1 MVPPKLKLVKN
12 ADAEIANDELSNDSD
27 DASVEAI
34 ELAAALADAQTA
46 LSGGFSELSSSD
58 RGEQLRIIEA
68 VIFASPEP
76 VDEATLKSH
85 LGDGEELSSLLR
97 ELQALYANRGVHLV
111 MVADK
116 WTFRTADDLAFV
128 LQKYAKEKRRLSKA
142 GLETLAII
150 AYHQPVTRAEI
161 EEVRGVSISTGTLD
175 ILMETG
181 WVRPRGRRRAPGM
194 PITYGTTETFLGH
207 FSLPS
212 VQDLPGLRELKAA
225 GLLDSTLPPGFEVP
239 SPTDV
244 AALMPDELPLD
255 AGEDEDEEEGV
266 DVDQDSLDF
275 DANEAELD
283 VDALEVRADAENEA
297 ETQGDE
303 DEGAGFQS

>member
-12 ADAEIANDELSNDSD
+12 ETTELDSD
-27 DASVEAI
+27 VSAEAV
-34 ELAAALADAQTA
+34 ELAAALAE
-46 LSGGFSELSSSD
+46 SRSGFPGGFSELSASD

-76 VDEATLKSH
+76 VDEAALKQH
-85 LGDGEELSSLLR
+85 LADGEDIPSLLE

-111 MVADK
+111 RVAGK
-116 WTFRTADDLAFV
+116 WSFRTAEDLAFV

-142 GLETLAII
+142 ALETLAII

-161 EEVRGVSISTGTLD
+161 EEVRGVTISTGTLD

-181 WVRPRGRRRAPGM
+181 WVRPRGRRRAPGK
-194 PITYGTTETFLGH
+194 PITYGTTETFLSH
-207 FSLPS
+207 FNLPS

-244 AALMPDELPLD
+244 ANLLPDELPLD
-255 AGEDEDEEEGV
+255 SDDDDDNDGESADG
-266 DVDQDSLDF
+266 LLPF
-275 DANEAELD
+275 DDAEAECDDLD
-283 VDALEVRADAENEA
+283 RDDDGRDPS
-297 ETQGDE
+297 DE
-303 DEGAGFQS
+303 RS

>member
-1 MVPPKLKLVKN
+1 MVPPKLKLVKD
-12 ADAEIANDELSNDSD
+12 ADADIADDAPSNDSD
-27 DASVEAI
+27 GLAVEAI
-34 ELAAALADAQTA
+34 ELTAALADAQTA

-76 VDEATLKSH
+76 VDEATLMSH
-85 LGDGEELSSLLR
+85 LGDGDDISSLLE

-142 GLETLAII
+142 ALETLAII

-161 EEVRGVSISTGTLD
+161 EDVRGVSISTGTLD

-181 WVRPRGRRRAPGM
+181 WVRPRGRRRAPGK

-207 FSLPS
+207 FSLPT

-239 SPTDV
+239 SPSDV

-255 AGEDEDEEEGV
+255 ASDDEDDGDDAGQESLGFDTDEFEDGALDTPPVAEDEADTETDGETA
-266 DVDQDSLDF
+266 DDTSS
-275 DANEAELD
+275 
-283 VDALEVRADAENEA
+283 EV
-297 ETQGDE
+297 
-303 DEGAGFQS
+303 

>member
-12 ADAEIANDELSNDSD
+12 ADVDNDNLPSEREDTSP
-27 DASVEAI
+27 EAI
-34 ELAAALADAQTA
+34 ELAAALADAQTG
-46 LSGGFSELSSSD
+46 LPGGFSELASSD
-58 RGEQLRIIEA
+58 RGERLRIIEA

-76 VDEATLKSH
+76 VDEATLKGH
-85 LGDGEELSSLLR
+85 LADGEDLALLL
-97 ELQALYANRGVHLV
+97 EDLQAIYAERGVHLV
-111 MVADK
+111 KVAGK
-116 WTFRTADDLAFV
+116 WSFRTADDLAFV

-142 GLETLAII
+142 ALETLAII

-161 EEVRGVSISTGTLD
+161 EEVRGVTISTGTLD

-194 PITYGTTETFLGH
+194 PITYGTTEAFLSH

-212 VQDLPGLRELKAA
+212 VQDLPGIRELKAA

-255 AGEDEDEEEGV
+255 AID
-266 DVDQDSLDF
+266 
-275 DANEAELD
+275 
-283 VDALEVRADAENEA
+283 
-297 ETQGDE
+297 DE
-303 DEGAGFQS
+303 DEGQEHLDFDSPEDADQEQDDDVSQSQS

>member
-1 MVPPKLKLVKN
+1 MVPPKLKLVTD
-12 ADAEIANDELSNDSD
+12 ADADLMGNVQPQDSD
-27 DASVEAI
+27 ITSQEAI

-46 LSGGFSELSSSD
+46 LPGGFSELSSSD
-58 RGEQLRIIEA
+58 RGEQLRILEA

-76 VDEATLKSH
+76 VDEATLKQH
-85 LGDGEELSSLLR
+85 LGDDNDVPQLLE

-111 MVADK
+111 TVAGK

-142 GLETLAII
+142 ALETLAII

-181 WVRPRGRRRAPGM
+181 WVRPRGRRRAPGK
-194 PITYGTTETFLGH
+194 PITYGTTEDFLGH
-207 FSLPS
+207 FSLPT

-239 SPTDV
+239 SPSDV

-255 AGEDEDEEEGV
+255 ATDDDDAEEIES
-266 DVDQDSLDF
+266 DQDGLDF
-275 DANEAELD
+275 DREKTFTDDMNANDASELERKDDDHDDD
-283 VDALEVRADAENEA
+283 VADSIA
-297 ETQGDE
+297 
-303 DEGAGFQS
+303 

>member
-12 ADAEIANDELSNDSD
+12 ADAEMTENVLANDSD
-27 DASVEAI
+27 DSSPEAI
-34 ELAAALADAQTA
+34 ELAAALAEAQTV
-46 LSGGFSELSSSD
+46 LPDGFSELSSSD

-85 LGDGEELSSLLR
+85 LGDGEEIEALLS
-97 ELQALYANRGVHLV
+97 ELQALYSNRGVHLV
-111 MVADK
+111 NVAGK

-142 GLETLAII
+142 ALETLAII

-181 WVRPRGRRRAPGM
+181 WVRPRGRRRAPGK
-194 PITYGTTETFLGH
+194 PITYGTSEAFLGH

-212 VQDLPGLRELKAA
+212 IKDLPGLRELKAA

-255 AGEDEDEEEGV
+255 ATDDEDDFEE
-266 DVDQDSLDF
+266 DQESMDF
-275 DANEAELD
+275 DEGEASFGDELEEL
-283 VDALEVRADAENEA
+283 ASEADENEDPDDA
-297 ETQGDE
+297 S
-303 DEGAGFQS
+303 QSLK

>member
-1 MVPPKLKLVKN
+1 MVPPKLKLVKD
-12 ADAEIANDELSNDSD
+12 ADAESVGD
-27 DASVEAI
+27 DASPEAI
-34 ELAAALADAQTA
+34 ELAAALADAQSQ
-46 LSGGFSELSSSD
+46 LPEGYSQSSSPD
-58 RGEQLRIIEA
+58 PGEQLRIIEA

-76 VDEATLKSH
+76 VDEKALSQH
-85 LGDGEELSSLLR
+85 LGDGEDIPRLL
-97 ELQALYANRGVHLV
+97 EDLQALYADRGVHLV
-111 MVADK
+111 KVAGK
-116 WTFRTADDLAFV
+116 WSFRTAEDLAFV

-142 GLETLAII
+142 ALETLAII

-161 EEVRGVSISTGTLD
+161 EEVRGVTISTGTLD

-181 WVRPRGRRRAPGM
+181 WVRPRGRRRAPGK
-194 PITYGTTETFLGH
+194 PITYGTTETFLSH

-255 AGEDEDEEEGV
+255 AGEDEDE
-266 DVDQDSLDF
+266 DVEDEAALDDAQGEIDF
-275 DANEAELD
+275 DANDLD
-283 VDALEVRADAENEA
+283 I
-297 ETQGDE
+297 GDE
-303 DEGAGFQS
+303 EPDEGEDGDEPTGSSS

>member
-1 MVPPKLKLVKN
+1 MVPPKLKLVKTDDRDVSE
-12 ADAEIANDELSNDSD
+12 ADD
-27 DASVEAI
+27 DASAEAI
-34 ELAAALADAQTA
+34 ELAAALADVQTG
-46 LSGGFSELSSSD
+46 LPGGFGELSRSERS
-58 RGEQLRIIEA
+58 EQLRIIEA

-76 VDEATLKSH
+76 VDEAMLKTH
-85 LGDGEELSSLLR
+85 IADDDGVPELLE

-111 MVADK
+111 RVAGK
-116 WTFRTADDLAFV
+116 WSFRTADDLAFV

-142 GLETLAII
+142 ALETLAII

-181 WVRPRGRRRAPGM
+181 WVRPRGRRRAPGK
-194 PITYGTTETFLGH
+194 PITYGTTETFLSY

-225 GLLDSTLPPGFEVP
+225 GLLDSTLPPGFDVP
-239 SPTDV
+239 TPSDV

-255 AGEDEDEEEGV
+255 SLSDDDDDSDEDPEDDAGHE
-266 DVDQDSLDF
+266 F
-275 DANEAELD
+275 DDES
-283 VDALEVRADAENEA
+283 DALHDGDDSPVRD
-297 ETQGDE
+297 ETAGSDE
-303 DEGAGFQS
+303 R

>member
-1 MVPPKLKLVKN
+1 MVPPKLKLVKD
-12 ADAEIANDELSNDSD
+12 ADTEIAD
-27 DASVEAI
+27 DAQSIDGDDLSVEAI
-34 ELAAALADAQTA
+34 ELTAALADGQSA
-46 LSGGFSELSSSD
+46 LSGGYSELSSSD

-68 VIFASPEP
+68 VIFAAPEP

-85 LGDGEELSSLLR
+85 LGDGEDISSLLE

-142 GLETLAII
+142 ALETLAII

-181 WVRPRGRRRAPGM
+181 WVRPRGRRRAPGK
-194 PITYGTTETFLGH
+194 PITYGTSETFLGH
-207 FSLPS
+207 FSLPT

-255 AGEDEDEEEGV
+255 AGDDDDDEA
-266 DVDQDSLDF
+266 DQESLDF
-275 DANEAELD
+275 DAEVAELD
-283 VDALEVRADAENEA
+283 DDALEARSSDAGAAEA
-297 ETQGDE
+297 EVEIETEE
-303 DEGAGFQS
+303 DTASGA